1 MLKQDIKGWEL
12 ERQGIYNFW
21 TNRERK
27 LKQHYLFQIEAMELG
42 MNEIKLKCQQETDRI
57 QMILNDHESQQMNL
71 NILNRFQTV
80 EHFIHD

>member
-1 MLKQDIKGWEL
+1 MDEADLYALKHEYWETGYNFEDVLKQDIKGWEL

-57 QMILNDHESQQMNL
+57 
-71 NILNRFQTV
+71 
-80 EHFIHD
+80 